1 MGTINF
7 VILPNLAGSAVVPN
21 ADEHGMRSP
30 SSLET
35 EPRASEVGQGGD
47 EPTLQRPRLPISL
60 LEVVRVVYGEQGF
73 SGEVVEL
80 FLGAIRANTTSTYD
94 SAW

>member
-1 MGTINF
+1 M
-7 VILPNLAGSAVVPN
+7 VSD

-30 SSLET
+30 LGLKT
-35 EPRASEVGQGGD
+35 ECRTSEVGQGGD
-47 EPTLQRPRLPISL
+47 KPILQRYSGLPISR
-60 LEVVRVVYGEQGF
+60 LEVVMAVYGEQGL

-80 FLGAIRANTTSTYD
+80 FKGAIRANTTSAYD